1 MLTPGLAFKFNL
13 NNSDVPSFI
22 NIIPTLLDLD
32 AA

>member
-13 NNSDVPSFI
+13 NNSDIPAFVD
-22 NIIPTLLDLD
+22 IIPALLDLD